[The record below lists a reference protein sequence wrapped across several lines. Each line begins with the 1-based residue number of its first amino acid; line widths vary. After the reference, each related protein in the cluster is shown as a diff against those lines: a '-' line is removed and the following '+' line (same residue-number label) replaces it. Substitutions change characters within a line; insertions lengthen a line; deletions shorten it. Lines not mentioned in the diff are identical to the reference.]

1 MREAKKGLGPEAA
14 AASGGNRRAE
24 RRKRQGALAR
34 LCRLP
39 GSAAQHVSPYRKKN
53 AVSEQAA
60 QQPTIETVSPR
71 KAYSEHDKRRLLS
84 KEPPFD
90 MRLFEAA

>member
-39 GSAAQHVSPYRKKN
+39 GSAALTFPHARSAKGKN
-53 AVSEQAA
+53 RSGAKGDNCDSDNAA
-60 QQPTIETVSPR
+60 FNKLKLRTV
-71 KAYSEHDKRRLLS
+71 
-84 KEPPFD
+84 
-90 MRLFEAA
+90 